1 MADVF
6 ISYAHSTAKQA
17 LGAAAALRALGY
29 TVWLDDDLKSHR
41 AYTIAI
47 EEQLVSAK
55 AVLVIWSADAA
66 RSEWVLS
73 EANRAR
79 EDHKLVQLVIDKTR
93 LPMPFDQVQCANL
106 AGWPGDGEHP
116 NWRRVVATIAEL
128 VGGAGPAT
136 AAPTQ
141 EAPPLPSK
149 PSIAVMPFANLSSD
163 PEQEYFADG
172 MVEEIVAALSRIK
185 SIFVI
190 GSGSTH
196 ALKGKTDTPQE
207 VAGKLGVHY
216 VLEGSVRKAGERVR
230 IAVQLTDAEGGGTQI
245 WAERF
250 EDTLEDVF
258 ALQDKV
264 ALSVAAVIE
273 PTVQSAEVR
282 RAARRPTESMGAYD
296 LYLRALPLVLGYAHA
311 ENAKALPLL
320 DRALS
325 LDPDFGPAL
334 VVAAE
339 CYNQRVQFGWS
350 NDPEGDRRRAVDLAQ
365 RAVRVSADDAEVLA
379 RAATPLARLEGLDA
393 GAPLIRRAMA
403 LNPGSSYVRRAACL
417 NHVFLGEPDLALRE
431 LEVAARMDPLTSDVG
446 ANLRLLMGIARFQQG
461 RFADALPLLHEAMRQ
476 TNQPGAPAF
485 LAATCGHLG
494 RIGEAQAALARYR
507 AASLTPI
514 ETRAIGKTEHRKLFV
529 DGIALAEER
538 APAAD
543 S

>member
-17 LGAAAALRALGY
+17 RSAAEALRALGY
-29 TVWLDDDLKSHR
+29 SVWLDDDLASHR
-41 AYTIAI
+41 AFTIAI

-55 AVLVIWSADAA
+55 VALVIWSADAA

-93 LPMPFDQVQCANL
+93 LPMPFDQVQCADL
-106 AGWPGDGEHP
+106 AGWPGEGEHP
-116 NWRRVVATIAEL
+116 NWRKVIAAIAEL
-128 VGGAGPAT
+128 TGGVAP
-136 AAPTQ
+136 AAP
-141 EAPPLPSK
+141 APAPEPPSLPSK

-172 MVEEIVAALSRIK
+172 MVQEIVAALSRIK

-196 ALKGKTDTPQE
+196 ALKGKNDTPQE
-207 VAGKLGVHY
+207 VAAKLGVQY
-216 VLEGSVRKAGERVR
+216 VLEGSVRKAGQRVR
-230 IAVQLTDAEGGGTQI
+230 IAVQLTDAAGGTQI

-250 EDTLEDVF
+250 EDTLDDVF

-273 PTVQSAEVR
+273 PAVQSAEVR

-296 LYLRALPLVLGYAHA
+296 LYLRALPLVLGFARV
-311 ENAKALPLL
+311 ENAEALPLL
-320 DRALS
+320 ERALA
-325 LDPDFGPAL
+325 LDPDFAPAL
-334 VVAAE
+334 AVAGE

-350 NDPEGDRRRAVDLAQ
+350 NDPEGDRHRAVDLAH
-365 RAVRVSADDAEVLA
+365 RAARAGADDAEVLA
-379 RAATPLARLEGLDA
+379 RAATPLARLEGLEA
-393 GAPLIRRAMA
+393 GTRLIERAMA

-417 NHVFLGEPDLALRE
+417 NHVFLGEPDLAIEE

-446 ANLRLLMGIARFQQG
+446 ANLRLLTGIARFEQG
-461 RFADALPLLHEAMRQ
+461 RFVDALPFLQEAVRL
-476 TNQPGAPAF
+476 TNQPAAPAY

-494 RIGEAQAALARYR
+494 RIGEAQAALARYG
-507 AASLTPI
+507 AASSTPI
-514 ETRAIGKTEHRKLFV
+514 ENRAIGKAEHRKLFL
-529 DGIALAEER
+529 DGIALAEGKT
-538 APAAD
+538 PAAE